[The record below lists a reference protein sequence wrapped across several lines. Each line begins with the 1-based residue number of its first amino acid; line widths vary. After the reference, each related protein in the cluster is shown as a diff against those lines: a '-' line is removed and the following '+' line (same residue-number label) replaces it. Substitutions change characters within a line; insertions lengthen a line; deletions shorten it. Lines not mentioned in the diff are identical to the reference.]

1 VVERGHSIILIR
13 KRTCPAAFIASRR

>member
-13 KRTCPAAFIASRR
+13 KRTCPPAFIASRG